1 VNAQELISSGIL
13 EMYVLGA
20 ASSEEQALVEQL
32 AKTHPEVKAA
42 LEQCQGDV
50 EGYVSAFAKEPPA
63 AMFTRIAAAVE
74 KETPVIPIQPAKTGG
89 PARPVARYA
98 MAASLLLFIISAAFN
113 VFLGMR
119 SSENAKALAAT
130 RDALDRQRDSA
141 KNAIAEINT
150 KAQTEIDAR
159 IAAQRNALDKLA
171 SLHNPATITMKPVKA
186 DLPASTNA
194 QVYWCSQT
202 HVVCIDPMNLP
213 AVPEGKQYQLWAI
226 VGGKPVS
233 AGVFDSG
240 SGAELQ
246 MLQVV
251 PQAEAFAVT
260 LEKAGGVP
268 APEGA
273 MYVMAKI

>member
-1 VNAQELISSGIL
+1 MNAQELISSGIL

-20 ASSEEQALVEQL
+20 ASPEEQALVEQL

-74 KETPVIPIQPAKTGG
+74 KETPVIPITAAPAEA
-89 PARPVARYA
+89 PARPGRRYA

-113 VFLGMR
+113 VFLLLR
-119 SSENAKALAAT
+119 SSQQSGELVAT
-130 RDALDRQRDSA
+130 RDALTRQRDSA
-141 KNAIAEINT
+141 NTAIAALKN
-150 KAQTEIDAR
+150 KAQTDLDAR
-159 IAAQRNALDKLA
+159 IAAQRVALDKLA
-171 SLHNPATITMKPVKA
+171 SLHNPATITMKPVKT
-186 DLPASTNA
+186 DLPPATNA
-194 QVYWCSQT
+194 EVYWCSET
-202 HVVCIDPMNLP
+202 HRVVIDPMNLP
-213 AVPEGKQYQLWAI
+213 AAPEGKQYQLWAI

-240 SGAELQ
+240 NGAELQ
-246 MLQVV
+246 MLEVI
-251 PQAEAFAVT
+251 PKAEAFAVT
-260 LEKAGGVP
+260 LEKSGGVP